1 MPSQRSERAV
11 EEPPVTEIHEQPFFD
26 RAITSPNVEAA
37 AGRALGSDDTG
48 AMSLHVSKLRG
59 ISLDV
64 RIKLKRQGVSYT
76 HQLLSEAGSAERCR
90 RLAASSRIDEA
101 TLTRLVRRADLARIK
116 GIGAIFADML
126 EMIGV
131 DQVAALAEQDPIDLH
146 ARLHELNAAERMARR
161 SPTPDEVQQW
171 IMQAHALPRLADG
184 GQDASARS
192 GAAR

>member
-11 EEPPVTEIHEQPFFD
+11 EESPAAEIHEHHAFVH
-26 RAITSPNVEAA
+26 RAPNVQAA
-37 AGRALGSDDTG
+37 AGGGSDSDG
-48 AMSLHVSKLRG
+48 ADAMSLHVSKLRG

-64 RIKLKRQGVSYT
+64 RMKLKRQGVSYT
-76 HQLLSEAGSAERCR
+76 HQLLREAGSAERCR
-90 RLAASSRIDEA
+90 RLAARSGIDEA

-131 DQVAALAEQDPIDLH
+131 DQVAVLAGQDSGDLH
-146 ARLHELNAAERMARR
+146 TRLHELNAAERLARR

-171 IMQAHALPRLADG
+171 IAQARALPRLA
-184 GQDASARS
+184 
-192 GAAR
+192 GAG

>member
-1 MPSQRSERAV
+1 MRSQRSERRV
-11 EEPPVTEIHEQPFFD
+11 EESPAGEIRDHLVFVPRTPSLQ
-26 RAITSPNVEAA
+26 AA
-37 AGRALGSDDTG
+37 AVGGAHADGGD

-76 HQLLSEAGSAERCR
+76 HQLLREAGSIERCR
-90 RLAASSRIDEA
+90 GLAARSGIDEA

-131 DQVAALAEQDPIDLH
+131 DQVAVLAGQDSRDLH
-146 ARLHELNAAERMARR
+146 ARLHELNSAERLARR

-171 IMQAHALPRLADG
+171 IAQARALPRLAG
-184 GQDASARS
+184 LG
-192 GAAR
+192 